1 MKRDYVNK
9 MEELLSDNQTYVH
22 LDRNPLSTVNSSNNR
37 VIERIFFS
45 FSKELKYKFKP
56 ITPRLPYMY
65 GLVKTHKNNAMRPII
80 SSVNSCSYRLSQ
92 WLSNIL
98 SPYVGT
104 VFNAHIVNNVYLIN
118 KLKNITI
125 DYPFT
130 LVSFDVKSLFTNEPL
145 EDLIDFMKDHF
156 KECVFPVGLEDL
168 LELIKLC
175 VCDAKFCFNGKFY
188 KQKFGLAMGNC
199 LSPVCSNLYM
209 EFFERNLLTT
219 ILPNHVK
226 WFRYVDDV
234 LCLWPKSMNLQS
246 FLYDLNKFVPSI
258 KFSVEVEQ
266 QNCLPFLDV
275 LIIRKEDDFYLM
287 FTESQRIFVPIF
299 IFIRTIQ

>member
-1 MKRDYVNK
+1 MNNCNYDSCPRRFSITYNSIRKQRYLHVTKADKSSALVIMDKRDYVNK

-22 LDRNPLSTVNSSNNR
+22 LDRNPLSTVNSSYNR
-37 VIERIFFS
+37 VIERIFS
-45 FSKELKYKFKP
+45 FSKELKYQFKP

-65 GLVKTHKNNAMRPII
+65 GLVKTRKNNAMPPII
-80 SSVNSCSYRLSQ
+80 SSINSCSYRLPQ

-104 VFNAHIVNNVYLIN
+104 VSNAHIVKNVDLIN

-130 LVSFDVKSLFTNEPL
+130 LVSFDVKSLFTNVPL

-199 LSPVCSNLYM
+199 LSPVCSN
-209 EFFERNLLTT
+209 FTWN
-219 ILPNHVK
+219 
-226 WFRYVDDV
+226 
-234 LCLWPKSMNLQS
+234 
-246 FLYDLNKFVPSI
+246 FLKGIY
-258 KFSVEVEQ
+258 
-266 QNCLPFLDV
+266 
-275 LIIRKEDDFYLM
+275 
-287 FTESQRIFVPIF
+287 
-299 IFIRTIQ
+299 